1 MSIEHG
7 WSLSVGEGAG
17 CMKVSQKDHHGLWG
31 AFVGDFREPLN
42 KKEGFGVGLQVVLVT
57 KSAPGHFVPP
67 YSQYCCD
74 FPLGMRNGVEK
85 EGKTS
90 EVAQSCLTLC
100 DPMHCSLPGSSVHG
114 IFEARIL
121 EWVAIPSPGDLPNPG
136 IEPRYPAL
144 QADAL
149 PSKPP
154 GKPWDRR
161 EESKSQ
167 A

>member
-17 CMKVSQKDHHGLWG
+17 CMKVSQKDHRGLWG

-154 GKPWDRR
+154 GK
-161 EESKSQ
+161 S
-167 A
+167 